1 MIQNHPFLH
10 ANFPTQCIPA
20 NDVVFKLKFSLF
32 DANFPHRRILFFH
45 MENHRICR
53 LDVIPCLLLRLVEWE
68 AQPCR

>member
-1 MIQNHPFLH
+1 
-10 ANFPTQCIPA
+10 
-20 NDVVFKLKFSLF
+20 
-32 DANFPHRRILFFH
+32 